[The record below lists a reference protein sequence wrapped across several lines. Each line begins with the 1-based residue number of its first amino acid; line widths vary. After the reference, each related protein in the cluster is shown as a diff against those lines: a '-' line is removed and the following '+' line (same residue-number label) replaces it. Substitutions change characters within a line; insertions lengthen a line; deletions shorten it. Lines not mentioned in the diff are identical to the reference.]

1 MTIILGIFIRDS
13 FGNGEIIFA
22 SDGRAMEC
30 ETTNNGKTIT
40 RLRSEDVD
48 KIRKLIPEIC
58 IGYAGN
64 CSELFDD
71 VYNELKDKISETIK
85 EDLESFTKRLQEI
98 IFKIKNTE
106 RYIKIEKGSGPLIH
120 KFIVGGAYNDIL
132 VLVRLHS
139 KDDYKIKKDEFLS
152 FPDISY
158 LIDGATEEVHKKVE
172 IILDEKLRQMKNFDW
187 INDKIVYVIRYV
199 ISKAAELHPHINN
212 HIFIRRLSRNFEWE
226 KYIGPNK

>member
-48 KIRKLIPEIC
+48 KIRKLTPEIC

-64 CSELFDD
+64 CSELFED
-71 VYNELKDKISETIK
+71 VYKELKNKISEMIK
-85 EDLESFTKRLQEI
+85 EDLESFAKRLKEI
-98 IFKIKNTE
+98 ILEMKNTD
-106 RYIKIEKGSGPLIH
+106 RYIKIEEESGPLIH

-132 VLVRLHS
+132 VLIRLHS
-139 KDDYKIKKDEFLS
+139 KDEYKIKKDKFLS
-152 FPDISY
+152 SPDISY
-158 LIDGATEEVHKKVE
+158 LVDGATEEVHKEVTS
-172 IILDEKLRQMKNFDW
+172 ILDEKLPQIQNFNE
-187 INDKIVYVIRYV
+187 INNKIVYIIRYV
-199 ISKAAELHPHINN
+199 ISKAAELHPHTNN
-212 HIFIRRLSRNFEWE
+212 HVFIRRLSKYFNLE
-226 KYIGPNK
+226 KYIGYE